1 MHDHEMTSPSGKGR
15 VTDPVCGMQ
24 VDADAPLQ
32 AHYRGTDYRFCSQHC
47 LDAFEADAE
56 SYAHQSARPEPDAA
70 GACCAVPAPSACAA
84 SAPGGMTY
92 TCPMHPEVR
101 RQAPGACPKCGMAL
115 EPMDAA
121 ASQTRVEYTCP
132 MHPEIAQDHPG
143 SCPKCGMALEPRT
156 VAVDE
161 PSAELIDMTR
171 RFWIS
176 AVLAAPLFVLAMVAD
191 LAMGW
196 LPGGVSMHAVQWV
209 QGLLAT
215 PVVLWCGWPLLVRGW
230 QSIRN
235 RSPNM
240 FTLIGLGV
248 TVAWGYSCLALLRP
262 DLFPPA
268 MRMADGSVH
277 VYFEAAAVI
286 TALVLLGQVL
296 ELRAGGA
303 RARRSGCCW
312 VSPPTPRAW
321 SATTAPRWTSGS
333 TRSGP
338 GTSCACAPARRSRST
353 ARSVRAA
360 AASTS
365 RW

>member
-1 MHDHEMTSPSGKGR
+1 MHGHEKTPSTGKGR

-24 VDADAPLQ
+24 VDADTPLQ
-32 AHYRGTDYRFCSQHC
+32 SHYRGTDYHFCSQHC
-47 LDAFEADAE
+47 LDAFEADPKR
-56 SYAHQSARPEPDAA
+56 YAHRPTRPEPAPE
-70 GACCAVPAPSACAA
+70 GACCAVPVPSASAVSA
-84 SAPGGMTY
+84 SGGTTY

-101 RQAPGACPKCGMAL
+101 QQAPGACPKCGMAL
-115 EPMDAA
+115 EPVHAA
-121 ASQTRVEYTCP
+121 APQTRVEYTCP
-132 MHPEIAQDHPG
+132 MHPEIVQDHPG

-156 VAVDE
+156 VAGDE
-161 PSAELIDMTR
+161 PNAELVDMTR

-176 AVLAAPLFVLAMVAD
+176 AVLAVPLFVLAMVTD
-191 LAMGW
+191 LAPGW

-209 QGLLAT
+209 QALLAT

-248 TVAWGYSCLALLRP
+248 TVAWGYSALALLRP

-268 MRMADGSVH
+268 MRQASGSVH

-296 ELRAGGA
+296 ELRARGSAGA
-303 RARRSGCCW
+303 AIRLLLGLAPNTARRVQDDGTEVERRARPGPSRGPSARS
-312 VSPPTPRAW
+312 PR
-321 SATTAPRWTSGS
+321 RE
-333 TRSGP
+333 GP
-338 GTSCACAPARRSRST
+338 GGR
-353 ARSVRAA
+353 
-360 AASTS
+360 
-365 RW
+365 